1 MDNSLNTDMMSIDCV
16 ENKIASK
23 GNQAN
28 PLSQF
33 RAQRCGFWVGGD
45 FAALLPDFLD
55 EGYRPFGI
63 VPGNVVADV
72 LKVSFR
78 ENGE

>member
-1 MDNSLNTDMMSIDCV
+1 MENALNADMIRLDCV
-16 ENKIASK
+16 ENQVAPK

-63 VPGNVVADV
+63 VPGNVVAYF
-72 LKVSFR
+72 LKVSYR